1 MRVTLNPALEEL
13 AHVFGYRSALD
24 FTRIQ
29 LQNMAAQKLAYFQS
43 RVELYEQKYG
53 MTYAEFMVRVPNRD
67 DVALTRFGI
76 VEKEDDLFDWD
87 DSLHS
92 VQYYQQQLT
101 TLENGETV

>member
-1 MRVTLNPALEEL
+1 MTVTLNPALEEL

-29 LQNMAAQKLAYFQS
+29 LQNMAAQKLAYFKS

-53 MTYAEFMVRVPNRD
+53 MVYDEFMVRVSNRD
-67 DVALTRFGI
+67 DATLKRFGI
-76 VEKEDDLFDWD
+76 IEKEDDSFDWD

-101 TLENGETV
+101 TLDNGESV